1 MVKKLI
7 GQVLLGSTF
16 VLGTV
21 GCVGWDDVIL
31 RHQEQV
37 HNKLLV
43 GLSESRE
50 NDEDRRKLRFE
61 DYPLYEEVS
70 YTKERIDKYFETT
83 NRRQSTDEL
92 DEIYNEI
99 ESTKLGDR

>member
-1 MVKKLI
+1 MIKELI
-7 GQVLLGSTF
+7 IGTGLVLNI
-16 VLGTV
+16 V

-37 HNKLLV
+37 HSKLLM